1 MRRAKHPQK
10 KTVLLVTDFPIQNEV
25 DNDLAWS
32 GASHLSLLSD
42 LAKVGISQR
51 DIHTTYLSYE
61 RQEKDSYDWSTEIKK
76 KKNLPQG
83 CNYGQESKEVISE
96 DISEATRVE
105 EISYEDNC
113 GNLQTTYTGYKLEAL
128 PVDQDW
134 FSVPHQ
140 KDLYISRELS
150 SQVKGLLEEITK
162 VKPKMILVVG
172 KWSYFFLVGNVA
184 VSQTMNSGS
193 SQKPMGGLAKHRASL
208 EELHPSWG
216 LEPTLVFPLLP
227 PITKQ
232 RSPDKIPVM
241 KWDYAKVGDIYDEL
255 TKGSKDVNYY
265 LTQNKELILGTDFT
279 LVCDWFKE
287 LLAQLVEAPVL
298 VSVDIETRW
307 SASIDC
313 IGFAYEKD
321 SGICVPFSTL
331 GSASFWSEDEELEIY
346 RLMSRVLTHPNCR
359 NTLQNGSYDAAFIY
373 KFWLIELPIAF
384 DTMIAHHV
392 LYNSMQKDLAFL
404 ASVYCENFKYWKD
417 LQTHS
422 G

>member
-1 MRRAKHPQK
+1 MHRAKHPQK

-25 DNDLAWS
+25 DNDMAWS

-61 RQEKDSYDWSTEIKK
+61 RQEKDSYDWSTELKK
-76 KKNLPQG
+76 KKAA
-83 CNYGQESKEVISE
+83 S
-96 DISEATRVE
+96 D
-105 EISYEDNC
+105 
-113 GNLQTTYTGYKLEAL
+113 LEGWEL
-128 PVDQDW
+128 I
-134 FSVPHQ
+134 PHQ
-140 KDLYISRELS
+140 KDYYYS
-150 SQVKGLLEEITK
+150 SLLQDQVKGLLEEIAK
-162 VKPKMILVVG
+162 VEPKIIIVVG
-172 KWSYFFLVGNVA
+172 KWSYFFLVGNAGVA
-184 VSQTMNSGS
+184 QTMNTGS

-255 TKGSKDVNYY
+255 TKGTKDVSYY
-265 LTQNKELILGTDFT
+265 LTQNKELILGTDFEQVKT
-279 LVCDWFKE
+279 WFGWLLRE
-287 LLAQLVEAPVL
+287 LASREVL

-313 IGFAYEKD
+313 IGFAHEKD

-346 RLMSRVLTHPNCR
+346 RLMSRVLMHPNCK
-359 NTLQNGSYDAAFIY
+359 NVLQNGSYDAAFIY
-373 KFWLIELPIAF
+373 KFWLVELPIAF

-404 ASVYCENFKYWKD
+404 ASVYCEGFKYWKD
-417 LQTHS
+417 MQHFGGGL
-422 G
+422 